1 MLLLLLKHDAFKSKV
16 AEPTKE
22 ATTKGKK
29 RRRKK
34 RRSRSRSRRWRTSSA
49 TMYDRQ
55 KIKLRK

>member
-1 MLLLLLKHDAFKSKV
+1 MLLKHDAFKSKV

-29 RRRKK
+29 WKKK
-34 RRSRSRSRRWRTSSA
+34 RRSRSRRWRTSSA